1 MLPAFLRPLVVA
13 ALSLPATA
21 APVLRVAVCQVLAID
36 GDREGNFRRIEYA
49 LEDAR
54 AGHADIA
61 AFPES
66 VILGWENPDAH
77 RLAAP
82 IPGAD
87 SDRIA
92 ALARKYGLMISIGLD
107 EKDGGR
113 LYDSAILVDRT
124 GAILWKHRKLNVLPQ
139 LMDPPYS
146 TGSPDGIGVVET
158 PWGRIGMVIC
168 ADTFGDAYAER
179 IAGLKPD
186 LMLVPYGWAA
196 PVDKWPGH
204 SKELERLVSRRAA
217 LWKCPV
223 IGTDLVGVMM
233 HGPWK
238 GQTYGGASLVVDAS
252 GAVVATLRDRDV
264 EVRVVEVKTGN
275 LAGATRGPG
284 SSGSIV
290 THQVEADSAQLAPPL
305 TR

>member
-1 MLPAFLRPLVVA
+1 MRRALVSLLLAALALPAAGARVV
-13 ALSLPATA
+13 
-21 APVLRVAVCQVLAID
+21 RVAVCQILAID

-49 LEDAR
+49 LETAR
-54 AGHADIA
+54 DQHADIA

-77 RLAAP
+77 RMATP

-92 ALARKYGLMISIGLD
+92 ALARRYGLMISIGLD
-107 EKDGGR
+107 EKDGPR

-124 GAILWKHRKLNVLPQ
+124 GRILWKHRKLNVLPE

-146 TGSPDGIGVVET
+146 TGLPAGIGVVDT
-158 PWGRIGMVIC
+158 PYGRIGIVIC
-168 ADTFGDAYAER
+168 ADTFGDAYARR
-179 IAGLKPD
+179 IAELKPD

-196 PVDKWPGH
+196 EVDKWPGH
-204 SKELERLVSRRAA
+204 SKALERLVTRRAVM
-217 LWKCPV
+217 WKCPV
-223 IGTDLVGVMM
+223 VGTDLVGVMM

-252 GAVVATLRDRDV
+252 GAVLATLRDRDV
-264 EVRVVEVKTGN
+264 DVRVVDVKVGN
-275 LAGATRGPG
+275 P
-284 SSGSIV
+284 
-290 THQVEADSAQLAPPL
+290 
-305 TR
+305 